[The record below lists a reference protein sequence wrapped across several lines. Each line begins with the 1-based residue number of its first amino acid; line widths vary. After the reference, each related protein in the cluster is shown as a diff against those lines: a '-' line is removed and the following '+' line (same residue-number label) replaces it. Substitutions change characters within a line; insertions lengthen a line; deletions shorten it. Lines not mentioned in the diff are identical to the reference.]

1 MWTHNNN
8 SRLDDQQVG
17 LLALSPMTSHPP
29 SRRRPTTLPPS
40 SSAAPRSA
48 YSAERKILMHGD
60 DRGWPSSILK
70 TQAAGRWRPV
80 EECSKAGEEASESG
94 LRRLQQQWQT
104 RTMPPRLRRQGAKEG
119 RMPPKQRS
127 PQACRRAKP

>member
-48 YSAERKILMHGD
+48 CSVKRRILRRVD
-60 DRGWPSSILK
+60 DRSQPSLIPK
-70 TQAAGRWRPV
+70 TSAAGCWRPV
-80 EECSKAGEEASESG
+80 EECSKAGEEASELG
-94 LRRLQQQWQT
+94 LRRLQQ
-104 RTMPPRLRRQGAKEG
+104 
-119 RMPPKQRS
+119 
-127 PQACRRAKP
+127 